1 MIDRR
6 AFISSVTLAL
16 LAAPLVAEAQ
26 SAAKIQRVGVVFSGS
41 REESLA
47 LIRAFEEGLQ
57 ERGYVE
63 GRNLGI
69 EHRFAE
75 GRADRVP
82 VVSAEL
88 ATLNVDVFV
97 TTVDRWALAVRQAE
111 ANAPIV
117 MTMAEDPVSAGLV
130 KSLARPAAFSFR
142 RGRGRTRTSG

>member
-1 MIDRR
+1 MKRR
-6 AFISSVTLAL
+6 TFLGALIGSL

-26 SAAKIQRVGVVFSGS
+26 PVGKIQRVGVVFSGS

-75 GRADRVP
+75 GRADRV
-82 VVSAEL
+82 SAV
-88 ATLNVDVFV
+88 AAARFV
-97 TTVDRWALAVRQAE
+97 PNFVPNSGAL
-111 ANAPIV
+111 
-117 MTMAEDPVSAGLV
+117 
-130 KSLARPAAFSFR
+130 
-142 RGRGRTRTSG
+142 